1 MFYRDF
7 DFEEEFKLNWNRK
20 VKRMRWICLLLGLVM
35 IAIGAACIFYP
46 IQTFDVMKT
55 IVSVI
60 IIGFGIYSIINYC
73 LTSSYFKEP
82 ISIITGIINIL
93 FGILLLKTPSEIT
106 AVSLT
111 FMFAIILMFYG
122 AEKIAFARRLGFFG
136 MINTSAYTFSGII
149 TILLSI
155 IFLILPWTS
164 AIIINY
170 VLAAYL
176 IIDGITLLIDAINMK
191 KIY

>member
-93 FGILLLKTPSEIT
+93 FGILLLKTPSAIT

-111 FMFAIILMFYG
+111 FMFAIILMFCG
-122 AEKIAFARRLGFFG
+122 AEKIAFSRRFSFFG
-136 MINTSAYTFSGII
+136 MINTGAYTFSGII

>member
-46 IQTFDVMKT
+46 IQTFDVMKA

-111 FMFAIILMFYG
+111 FMFAIILMFCG
-122 AEKIAFARRLGFFG
+122 AEKIAFARRFSFFG
-136 MINTSAYTFSGII
+136 MINTGAYTFSGII

-176 IIDGITLLIDAINMK
+176 IIDGITLLIDSINMK

>member
-20 VKRMRWICLLLGLVM
+20 VKRMRWICLLLSLVM

-46 IQTFDVMKT
+46 IQTFDVMKA

-93 FGILLLKTPSEIT
+93 FGILLLKTPSAIT

-122 AEKIAFARRLGFFG
+122 AEKIAFARRFSFFG